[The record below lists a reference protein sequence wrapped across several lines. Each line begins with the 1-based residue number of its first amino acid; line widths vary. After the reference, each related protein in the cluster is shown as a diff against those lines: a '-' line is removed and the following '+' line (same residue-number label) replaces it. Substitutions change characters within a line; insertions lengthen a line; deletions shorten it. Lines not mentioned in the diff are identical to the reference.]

1 MPILSIKNSQASK
14 SEAGFQMMTI
24 EDNNDLRAVM
34 NFTQNALNRVLHVFV
49 ITHDAPNSKAK
60 NEVKVKD
67 ISEEKF
73 S

>member
-1 MPILSIKNSQASK
+1 MPILSIKHSQASK
-14 SEAGFQMMTI
+14 SETGFQMMTI
-24 EDNNDLRAVM
+24 EDNSDLRAVM

-60 NEVKVKD
+60 HELKVKD

>member
-1 MPILSIKNSQASK
+1 MPILSIKHSQASK

-24 EDNNDLRAVM
+24 EDNSDLRAVM

>member
-60 NEVKVKD
+60 HEVKVKD